1 MEGRV
6 ELSRVRDPIFTGVAE
21 FDSDLDAEL
30 RKVIRAGVV
39 RQRELECILRVTNDR
54 NKIKTS
60 NC

>member
-1 MEGRV
+1 M
-6 ELSRVRDPIFTGVAE
+6 SRVRDPIFTGVAE

-30 RKVIRAGVV
+30 RKVIRAGAV

-60 NC
+60 NY